1 MKQIND
7 KQVAEY
13 FRRSYTAADGLW
25 FMKVEERH
33 GFDTA
38 LDIDNQ
44 VWLVL
49 PKIQAR
55 MLKSMLNLDNGLKGL
70 FEGISTRLA
79 LEGFEFQ
86 AENYDEGFRIIIK
99 KCPWHELMIKSG
111 REHLS
116 EKVSSLIC
124 RTENSVWASEFG
136 NIPFQ
141 LEKQICKSYE
151 HCVLRFGL
159 QSENSSNAMPKPE

>member
-55 MLKSMLNLDNGLKGL
+55 MLKSMLNLDNGMKGL
-70 FEGISTRLA
+70 YQGISTRLA

-86 AENYDEGFRIIIK
+86 AENYDKGFRIIVE
-99 KCPWHELMIKSG
+99 KCPWHEVMIKSG

-116 EKVSSLIC
+116 EKVNSLIC
-124 RTENSVWASEFG
+124 STENSVWASEFG
-136 NIPFQ
+136 DIIFEP
-141 LEKQICKSYE
+141 EAQICKGSTG
-151 HCVLRFGL
+151 CILRFGH
-159 QSENSSNAMPKPE
+159 

>member
-44 VWLVL
+44 VWQVL

-55 MLKSMLNLDNGLKGL
+55 MLKSMLNLDNGMKGL
-70 FEGISTRLA
+70 YEGISTRLA

-86 AENYDEGFRIIIK
+86 AENYDEGFRIIVE
-99 KCPWHELMIKSG
+99 KCPWHDVMIKSG

-116 EKVSSLIC
+116 EKVNSLIC
-124 RTENSVWASEFG
+124 STENSVWASEFG
-136 NIPFQ
+136 DIIFEP
-141 LEKQICKSYE
+141 EAQICKGSTG
-151 HCVLRFGL
+151 CILRFGH
-159 QSENSSNAMPKPE
+159 